1 MAKKIS
7 AILLALVIC
16 LGIFVL
22 PTTAIDAGYTLPE
35 GKKVAY
41 EFKLD
46 KENYLPGDTVTVS
59 VYVYAQDGME
69 MGATNIFVGM
79 DKNLFDQADNAV
91 ATIKSTSTT
100 SAALESY
107 FKTISAS
114 TPMWLADTIV
124 SKITE
129 GNTEAE
135 NAMFNQYLK
144 IALTRNT
151 KATGTNASNSKR
163 GLPASEFNGKELFT
177 IQLKLKDD
185 IAAGTAI
192 NIGTPSGAMTTAY
205 ANVGYF
211 VEPFSAAVAK
221 TTAAE
226 SDTIF
231 AAANVWSAGC
241 AAGNHTAAEEAVK
254 VYTAEATCEADGK
267 YNEVV
272 MCQFCDEVFSTSEEK
287 TEAAL
292 GHDMVET
299 AAEVAATCEVAG
311 KTAVKECS
319 RCDATEGGDE
329 IAAPGHKYIETVRRA
344 ATCYAVG
351 DLRITCEN
359 CSYNEKKEIP
369 KTEHV
374 LEEVP
379 GVEPTCTT
387 AGREAGT
394 KCTNNC
400 FGIGETGAEIPA
412 KGHTETN
419 VVVVAPTYQDKG
431 YTEFYC
437 PDCDKTLRKD
447 YTDKLNADFTL
458 TIKEPE
464 VTTVANGNTVVLE
477 AEVAGGEYIGLSI
490 VWTVVEGE
498 GIFETVQTEDGKFEI
513 TASGYGEATFV
524 AELVDAEGNKYGSDS
539 VKMTAEPDMLTQIKL
554 YITSLWDKLLA
565 LIMGL
570 IMG

>member
-1 MAKKIS
+1 MS
-7 AILLALVIC
+7 AT
-16 LGIFVL
+16 F
-22 PTTAIDAGYTLPE
+22 
-35 GKKVAY
+35 
-41 EFKLD
+41 
-46 KENYLPGDTVTVS
+46 
-59 VYVYAQDGME
+59 
-69 MGATNIFVGM
+69 
-79 DKNLFDQADNAV
+79 
-91 ATIKSTSTT
+91 
-100 SAALESY
+100 
-107 FKTISAS
+107 
-114 TPMWLADTIV
+114 
-124 SKITE
+124 
-129 GNTEAE
+129 
-135 NAMFNQYLK
+135 
-144 IALTRNT
+144 
-151 KATGTNASNSKR
+151 
-163 GLPASEFNGKELFT
+163 
-177 IQLKLKDD
+177 
-185 IAAGTAI
+185 
-192 NIGTPSGAMTTAY
+192 

-211 VEPFSAAVAK
+211 VDPFTATVAK

-241 AAGNHTAAEEAVK
+241 AAGNHTAAETAEK
-254 VYTAEATCEADGK
+254 VYTTETTCEVDGK

-299 AAEVAATCEVAG
+299 EAEVAATCEVAG

-329 IAAPGHKYIETVRRA
+329 IPAPGHKYIETVRRA
-344 ATCYAVG
+344 ATCYSVG

-359 CSYNEKKEIP
+359 CSYNEKREIP
-369 KTEHV
+369 KTDHV
-374 LEEVP
+374 LEDVP

-387 AGREAGT
+387 AGREPGT
-394 KCTNNC
+394 KCKNNC
-400 FGIGETGAEIPA
+400 PGVGETGAEIPA

-437 PDCDKTLRKD
+437 PDCDKTLKKD
-447 YTDKLNADFTL
+447 FTDKLNANFTL
-458 TIKEPE
+458 TIKAPE
-464 VTTVANGNTVVLE
+464 ATTVANGNTVVLE
-477 AEVAGGEYIGLSI
+477 AEVAGGDYTGLSI

-513 TASGYGEATFV
+513 TASGNGEATFT

-539 VKMTAEPDMLTQIKL
+539 IKMTAEPDMLTQIKL

-565 LIMGL
+565 LIMSL